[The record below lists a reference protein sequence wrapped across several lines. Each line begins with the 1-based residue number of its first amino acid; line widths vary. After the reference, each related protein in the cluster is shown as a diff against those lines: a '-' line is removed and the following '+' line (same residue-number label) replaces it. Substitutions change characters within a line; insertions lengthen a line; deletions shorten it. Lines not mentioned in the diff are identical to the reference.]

1 VGVFG
6 KRQRAGIAR
15 LANTGTRLPGVVRGG
30 RDLCLLLAVLRP
42 SGHEP
47 PTSPPEHDGN
57 GGASADGFIH
67 DDIREERSRR
77 SFRCCIRCR
86 TSG

>member
-1 VGVFG
+1 MLVTLSDVWRALRSAIPSVTSCG
-6 KRQRAGIAR
+6 RQG
-15 LANTGTRLPGVVRGG
+15 LE
-30 RDLCLLLAVLRP
+30 LAVLSP

-57 GGASADGFIH
+57 GGASADGFTH

-77 SFRCCIRCR
+77 SFPCCTRCR